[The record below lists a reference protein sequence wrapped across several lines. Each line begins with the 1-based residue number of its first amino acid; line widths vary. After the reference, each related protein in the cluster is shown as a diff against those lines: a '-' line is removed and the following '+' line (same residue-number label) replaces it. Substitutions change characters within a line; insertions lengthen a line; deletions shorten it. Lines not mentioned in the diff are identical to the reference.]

1 MDELETRVLKLLS
14 QGLTVNDIGKK
25 IAADEETLAD
35 VIINLEMEGYVALN
49 EKNWILT
56 EKGKEIFNGG
66 KEEFKLL
73 KIEYLHGR
81 INTEEYNKRKK
92 ELEERLL
99 FIVPEAASK
108 NEEMVR
114 NIFCTKCGTENKI
127 EYNFCRKCS
136 FKLKK
141 D

>member
-1 MDELETRVLKLLS
+1 MLLS
-14 QGLTVNDIGKK
+14 QGLTVNEVGKK
-25 IAADEETLAD
+25 IATDEETLAD

-81 INTEEYNKRKK
+81 INKEEYNKRKK
-92 ELEERLL
+92 ELDEKLI
-99 FIVPEAASK
+99 FIIPEVGTSQK
-108 NEEMVR
+108 GEIVR

-127 EYNFCRKCS
+127 EYNYCRKCS
-136 FKLKK
+136 AKLKK
-141 D
+141 E